1 MQITHEQIEPIWEK
15 LEFSSFQPP
24 REAVAALFALAEPT
38 DPGSVHVG
46 ATWTKPGCTG
56 AVTWILLALTSGGL
70 AIVTAVAGDQ
80 WDWRREEHWKPEKR
94 SVDARWVPLRQIH
107 GVTLEVAGVES
118 TGSQRDASNYGLK
131 FRDSWTLRLADGE
144 LVQLMDDQ
152 SEGASGRLRTFV
164 ELIRSVL

>member
-1 MQITHEQIEPIWEK
+1 MQITHEQIEPIWGT

-56 AVTWILLALTSGGL
+56 TVTWILLALTSGGL
-70 AIVTAVAGDQ
+70 AIVTAAAEDQ
-80 WDWRREEHWKPEKR
+80 WDWRREEHKKPERR
-94 SVDARWVPLRQIH
+94 SVDARWVPLRQVH

-118 TGSQRDASNYGLK
+118 TKPHGGASNYGLR
-131 FRDSWTLRLADGE
+131 FRESWTLRLADGE
-144 LVQLMDDQ
+144 LVRLIDDQ
-152 SEGASGRLRTFV
+152 SEGASNRLRLFV
-164 ELIRSVL
+164 ERIRSAL